1 MSKSLVYGFSWGK
14 RLINT
19 TNYYD
24 NPHRTFESESQE
36 IQVVLK
42 LAIKS
47 VNSDHEFLVIS
58 LFPVPA
64 N

>member
-1 MSKSLVYGFSWGK
+1 MASHEGK
-14 RLINT
+14 CLINIT
-19 TNYYD
+19 YYYD
-24 NPHRTFESESQE
+24 NPHPTFESGTQE

-47 VNSDHEFLVIS
+47 VNNDHEFLVIS